1 MSVAPMV
8 SGSSPPVSAFVSV
21 SDCDILAWV
30 IPKTER

>member
-21 SDCDILAWV
+21 SDCDILLWAV
-30 IPKTER
+30 P